1 MVNENELSII
11 ITGKK
16 KVESW
21 FSKENNDFE
30 ATKVAFVCKLASY
43 TIAAFLDFCPK
54 SIFGNTQFLVPRSK
68 KSEKLK
74 VPCRQF

>member
-30 ATKVAFVCKLASY
+30 ATKVAFVSKLASY
-43 TIAAFLDFCPK
+43 TMAVLGDFCQK
-54 SIFGNTQFLVPRSK
+54 SILGNTQFLVPKNK
-68 KSEKLK
+68 KIRKTEGTM
-74 VPCRQF
+74 